1 MSGMTNPVAARNS
14 LSTARAAGGPR
25 IVAGIGQC
33 SLDFLFTV
41 DQYPKEDVK
50 CECRDFRVEGG
61 GPVAT
66 ALVALARW
74 GAATRFCGVV
84 CSDEF
89 GREILEGLAREGVD
103 TRGVAVR
110 SAGVSQFAFICA
122 VPRSGS
128 RTIFWRRPE
137 APPLQPKEIP
147 PDFLRDAR
155 ILHLDGL
162 FSEASLHAARQARE
176 MGIPVV
182 LDAGSVRPGMIPLV
196 TLTDHLIC
204 AENFARQFD
213 RQASVGE
220 TLERLK
226 ALGPAVVSVTL
237 GSRGSVSLW
246 EDVPWYLPALK
257 VSVLDTTGAG
267 DVFHAGYIH
276 GLVQG
281 LAPAECLRW
290 ATAAAALACR
300 ALGGRCGIPSPQE
313 VAAGLQRLGPLR
325 PLSPSEARLPWAAA
339 SDIFSQS

>member
-1 MSGMTNPVAARNS
+1 MTNAVATSNS
-14 LSTARAAGGPR
+14 LSTARAAGGPP

-50 CECRDFRVEGG
+50 CECRDFRMEGG

-74 GAATRFCGVV
+74 GVATRFCGIV
-84 CSDEF
+84 CSDDF
-89 GREILEGLAREGVD
+89 GREILDGLAREGVD

-110 SAGVSQFAFICA
+110 HAGVSQLAFICA

-137 APPLQPKEIP
+137 AAPLEPQEIP
-147 PDFLRDAR
+147 PDFLRDASM
-155 ILHLDGL
+155 LHLDGL

-213 RQASVGE
+213 PQASVGQ

-226 ALGPAVVSVTL
+226 SLGPAVVSVTL

-246 EDVPWYLPALK
+246 EDIPWYLPALK
-257 VSVLDTTGAG
+257 VSVLDSTGAG

-276 GLVQG
+276 GLLQG
-281 LAPAECLRW
+281 LAPPECLRW
-290 ATAAAALACR
+290 ATTAAALACR
-300 ALGGRCGIPSPQE
+300 SLGGRFGIPSPQE
-313 VAAGLQRLGPLR
+313 VTAGLQQLCPIR
-325 PLSPSEARLPWAAA
+325 PLSSREARLPWPAAF
-339 SDIFSQS
+339 DILSQL